1 MTGFEK
7 AALFRLDYE
16 GLLQPR
22 KLEDCHDG

>member
-16 GLLQPR
+16 GQSQTR
-22 KLEDCHDG
+22 KLEDRHDG